1 MDKLNEKYNILNFFI
16 EDNLIRVYTHKC
28 KYIEKVNAENSI
40 ELEVYLAETGT
51 SNLVNNTVESFKKD
65 YIDKHQ
71 LLEITS
77 VEKLDISDI
86 EWMDRIPI
94 DRSYDSSNKYIEY
107 LLSIGKD
114 AYEQSLVTTTEDYMT
129 DLYYRLSLIEM
140 GLN

>member
-1 MDKLNEKYNILNFFI
+1 MDKLNEKYNIQNFFI
-16 EDNLIRVYTHKC
+16 EDNLIKVYTYKC
-28 KYIEKVNAENSI
+28 KYIEKINAEKSI

-65 YIDKHQ
+65 YVDKHQ
-71 LLEITS
+71 LLEITN

-86 EWMDRIPI
+86 EWMDGIPV
-94 DRSYDSSNKYIEY
+94 DKSYDSSSKYIEY
-107 LLSIGKD
+107 LLSIGKE

-129 DLYYRLSLIEM
+129 DLDYRLSLIEM